1 MLPVFTFLS
10 DRFSPREPSSAMNFF
25 CLEADILNGLCKGY
39 DLEIPGI
46 ANILCYFLNI
56 HAQFN

>member
-1 MLPVFTFLS
+1 
-10 DRFSPREPSSAMNFF
+10 MNYF
-25 CLEADILNGLCKGY
+25 CLVVDILNTLCQGY

-56 HAQFN
+56 HAQLH